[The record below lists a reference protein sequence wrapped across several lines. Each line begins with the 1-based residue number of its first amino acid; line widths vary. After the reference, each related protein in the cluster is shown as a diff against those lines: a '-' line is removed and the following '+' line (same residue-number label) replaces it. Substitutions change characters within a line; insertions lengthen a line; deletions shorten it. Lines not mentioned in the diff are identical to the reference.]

1 MKALRG
7 IIKQVTR
14 RKGIVGRGWL
24 KQETARSVVPFDT
37 RPIAG
42 CTTPQLPSR
51 VPDPMDSEIA
61 INRRTRKRGG
71 S

>member
-1 MKALRG
+1 MRSLRG

-14 RKGIVGRGWL
+14 RKGVLGRGWL
-24 KQETARSVVPFDT
+24 KQGTARSVVPLDT
-37 RPIAG
+37 RPIAE
-42 CTTPQLPSR
+42 CITPRLPSR
-51 VPDPMDSEIA
+51 IPDPMESEIA